1 MACSVPLIPTIEI
14 ASADFNSMVGAPSIC
29 YQDPGAISEKEKEND
44 QFGKQF
50 ATKFVKRHL
59 KPGLREDVAA
69 RPPLLGLFPTSQ
81 EMTGSRLELQARN
94 SPNLEKPDLLQQT
107 PSPALLAPKGAS
119 TPVIEPHLKELSSSP
134 ASVQLS
140 PLPIT
145 KPRSM
150 QDASGPFRGLR
161 ECASASP
168 EDSAA
173 GMAQVNVMSAQPAVS
188 LRSKPGT
195 RTLVKVRVRRAL
207 TLQTGLQSSICPK
220 AQAPKRRSGCS
231 RSVGDLN
238 LSGACLQSAARANLS
253 RSADWPASSPACI
266 RKRAEEGT
274 GYEVPRKSSKL
285 EAQSQKWD
293 FAADCL
299 AQMSLQDKA
308 RHVCFGDTTV
318 MAPVGDV

>member
-1 MACSVPLIPTIEI
+1 MACSIPLIPAIEV
-14 ASADFNSMVGAPSIC
+14 ASANFTSMVGAASIC
-29 YQDPGAISEKEKEND
+29 YQDPGATSEKEKEND

-81 EMTGSRLELQARN
+81 MTGSKLGLQARN
-94 SPNLEKPDLLQQT
+94 SPYLEKNDLLQQT

-145 KPRSM
+145 KPRSV
-150 QDASGPFRGLR
+150 QDASGAFRGLR

-168 EDSAA
+168 EGSAA
-173 GMAQVNVMSAQPAVS
+173 GMDDAQVNIMSAQPAVP

-207 TLQTGLQSSICPK
+207 ALQTGLQSSICPK
-220 AQAPKRRSGCS
+220 AQAPKRRNGCS

-238 LSGACLQSAARANLS
+238 LSAACLQSAARANLS

-266 RKRAEEGT
+266 RKRAVSPDMT
-274 GYEVPRKSSKL
+274 KC
-285 EAQSQKWD
+285 SQPAG
-293 FAADCL
+293 AAWVLQCL
-299 AQMSLQDKA
+299 RVSCLCRAKHTAGCTKQ
-308 RHVCFGDTTV
+308 
-318 MAPVGDV
+318 